1 MTQQEA
7 IIRTVNELFIFTDE
21 RDWEAVKRTLAA
33 EVLLDM
39 SSMGA
44 GESTVQSGEQVAA
57 GWEEGLRKL
66 QAIHH
71 QVGNY
76 LVDISG
82 DEADVFCYGIA
93 SHYYLNPTGQ
103 NVRTFVGTY
112 NIHLAKSDAGWRID
126 KFRFNLKYIDG
137 NKDL

>member
-1 MTQQEA
+1 MTDQER
-7 IIRTVNELFIFTDE
+7 IIRVVNQLFIFTDE
-21 RDWEAVKRTLAA
+21 RDWDKVRGLFTPELRF
-33 EVLLDM
+33 DM

-44 GESTVQSGEQVAA
+44 GEPSVVSADSIIQD
-57 GWEEGLRKL
+57 WEEGLAKL

-76 LVDISG
+76 IVDFSG
-82 DEADVFCYGIA
+82 SGADVFCYGIA
-93 SHYYLNPTGQ
+93 SHYFPNPTGQ

-112 NIHLAKSDAGWRID
+112 NLHLIESDGKWTID
-126 KFRFNLKYIDG
+126 VFQFNLKYIDG